1 MKTNRFL
8 ALLKLEA
15 LFYARFLFFP
25 AIFAGEIVVFSAIRQ
40 FDGAMLVALL
50 MLFGCIVIFWSY
62 GFIFQD
68 GTMGFRCCD
77 QRRALRTLEF
87 PFSRAFDRE
96 TLFGARSL
104 MFFFSSAIPLLTFV
118 FASLWHPDR
127 TIEINRGTG
136 LPGPAIQAY
145 YLAHFPGATL
155 QTADATPNLPSPPGS
170 VPQQHNLKKSIV
182 LPSAQTELAVTA
194 LWVGVIGA
202 ALYQAMMLGT
212 LRFKWIQRLL
222 PIILAI
228 VVPGAVMAINAL
240 QIIRAAKEH
249 LSNDRLPVLDRAQAW
264 AIQNS
269 LVFLLIGA
277 AIIGLALR
285 FSRRRFV
292 RQEALT

>member
-1 MKTNRFL
+1 MKTNHCL

-25 AIFAGEIVVFSAIRQ
+25 IVFAAEIVVFSAIRQ
-40 FDGAMLVALL
+40 LDGAMLVALL

-68 GTMGFRCCD
+68 GTMGFRCGE

-87 PFSRAFDRE
+87 PFSRAFDRR

-104 MFFFSSAIPLLTFV
+104 MFFFSVSIPLVTFV
-118 FASLWHPDR
+118 VASLWHPDR
-127 TIEINRGTG
+127 TIEINRGAG
-136 LPGPAIQAY
+136 SPSPAIQAY
-145 YLAHFPGATL
+145 YLAHFPGAML
-155 QTADATPNLPSPPGS
+155 QTADATPNLPSHPGS
-170 VPQQHNLKKSIV
+170 VPQPHNFKKSIV
-182 LPSAQTELAVTA
+182 LPRAQTELAVTT

-212 LRFKWIQRLL
+212 LRFKWLQRLL
-222 PIILAI
+222 PIGLGVLA
-228 VVPGAVMAINAL
+228 PGAVMAINAV
-240 QIIRAAKEH
+240 QIIRAAKQH
-249 LSNDRLPVLDRAQAW
+249 LGNDRLPVLDRAQAW

-277 AIIGLALR
+277 VIIGLALR

-292 RQEALT
+292 RQEALA